1 MVIDFLRGY
10 TAEHHMALAQLLLQ
24 TPMELVRQEIE
35 TQLITS
41 IQILIAILIF
51 MELVLAVAVLAL
63 VVALE
68 TVLQVDSV
76 IVLMLTY
83 LMLAVLA
90 LVHLGLELAEITTQA
105 ELIR

>member
-1 MVIDFLRGY
+1 MVIDFLRDY

-24 TPMELVRQEIE
+24 TPMELVRQETE

-51 MELVLAVAVLAL
+51 MELVLAAAA
-63 VVALE
+63 VALE

-76 IVLMLTY
+76 IVLLLT
-83 LMLAVLA
+83 
-90 LVHLGLELAEITTQA
+90 
-105 ELIR
+105 

>member
-51 MELVLAVAVLAL
+51 MELVLAAVA
-63 VVALE
+63 VALE
-68 TVLQVDSV
+68 TILQVDSV
-76 IVLMLTY
+76 IVLLLT
-83 LMLAVLA
+83 
-90 LVHLGLELAEITTQA
+90 
-105 ELIR
+105 